1 MPEDSTVSPAT
12 AALQQLSDLVHQRSR
27 LSILATLHE
36 VGRAEFTFLV
46 EVTGL
51 TDGNLSRHLQVLVES
66 DLVSIEKTFVARRP
80 RTTIELTPSGRRAFD
95 AEVAILRGLVE
106 TTEQT
111 TTGRMAPTRRRRRS
125 TPTTTA
131 PLGLD
136 AG

>member
-1 MPEDSTVSPAT
+1 MPENSTVSPAT

-36 VGRAEFTFLV
+36 VRRAEFAFLV

-51 TDGNLSRHLQVLVES
+51 TDGNLSRHLQVLAES

-80 RTTIELTPSGRRAFD
+80 RTTIELTPAGRRAFD
-95 AEVAILRGLVE
+95 AEVAILKGLVE
-106 TTEQT
+106 TAEQT
-111 TTGRMAPTRRRRRS
+111 TTGRPASARGRRRS
-125 TPTTTA
+125 APTTTA
-131 PLGLD
+131 PLRLD